1 MDWTGSG
8 PLSFII
14 RKYPLQM
21 FIYRQSS
28 VKIPIKNFKQ
38 NYLSFLPDKFWT
50 EDECLYKS
58 DNGDLVIVKLV
69 GKNLSVIVSNVY
81 APNDHNEEFFDHLKQ
96 SKSS

>member
-28 VKIPIKNFKQ
+28 VKTPIKNFKQ
-38 NYLSFLPDKFWT
+38 NYLSFLHKFPITKWVT
-50 EDECLYKS
+50 KAEQKF
-58 DNGDLVIVKLV
+58 LVSPRVK
-69 GKNLSVIVSNVY
+69 
-81 APNDHNEEFFDHLKQ
+81 
-96 SKSS
+96 